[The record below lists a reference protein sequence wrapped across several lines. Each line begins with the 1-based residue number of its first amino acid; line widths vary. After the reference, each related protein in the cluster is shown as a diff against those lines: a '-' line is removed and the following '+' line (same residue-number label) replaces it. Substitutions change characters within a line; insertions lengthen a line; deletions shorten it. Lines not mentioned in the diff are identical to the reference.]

1 MLCTL
6 YLLSYCKLSLSFN
19 LFYFYFRDFYR
30 LIDYE
35 IDYDTLLFCVSKAKL
50 LYQIMLRSNENF
62 IHTEDLLIEF
72 KAGNTQESYLTY
84 ILQNDGKSKIDFM
97 DYLTYFPLFIN
108 THKNIIEMPYS

>member
-1 MLCTL
+1 M
-6 YLLSYCKLSLSFN
+6 
-19 LFYFYFRDFYR
+19 FYFYFRDFYR

-97 DYLTYFPLFIN
+97 DYLTYFPLFID